1 MAIDPKKLAAL
12 GAEIVE
18 PKDMTAKQ
26 KALMSHGGFRPN
38 AGRPK
43 KPDAKKSWAR
53 KLSLDVI
60 AYLDS
65 TPNAVE
71 TLETTIRN
79 SKGFRT
85 WKKNLEKTISKT

>member
-1 MAIDPKKLAAL
+1 
-12 GAEIVE
+12 
-18 PKDMTAKQ
+18 MTKP
-26 KALMSHGGFRPN
+26 SNHGGSRPN
-38 AGRPK
+38 AGRKRDPN
-43 KPDAKKSWAR
+43 AKKSWAR

-79 SKGFRT
+79 SKAFKT
-85 WKKNLEKTISKT
+85 WKRK